1 MPRKRSLFS
10 GNPHPSAATRRR
22 FLQESA
28 VAITAITL
36 ANCRPNSV
44 DAPSKSE
51 PDAPSASSGEVPGT
65 LHIYTWADYTNNEL
79 VKAFTKRTGIEV
91 IVDIYDSNE
100 AMLAKMQ
107 ADGGNAYSVI
117 YPSGYMVQ
125 QMIELDML
133 IQLDK
138 DRIAGLDNIFDKWQ
152 DPVYDSG
159 NTFSIPFTWGT
170 TGLLYNKEAVSS
182 TPEDWDY
189 LWDNQ
194 AALSQR
200 ITLLDDVRE
209 TLGAVLRSLGY
220 SYNTTDP
227 DQIEAAYNRLVEL
240 KPEIASFI
248 SFGYEDE
255 LFSGD
260 LSLVMAFSVDAIS
273 ATLED
278 ERMEY
283 IIPSSGSSV
292 WVDTLSIPRTA
303 PNVDAAYEWI
313 NFNLD
318 PEISQMNTEMLFNAT
333 LNKIAY
339 DHLSDELKNNT
350 DLFPTQEVLAKC
362 EEIAPVGDVEAL
374 YDEYWARITGA

>member
-10 GNPHPSAATRRR
+10 ENTRSSASTRRR

-44 DAPSKSE
+44 DAPSKNESK
-51 PDAPSASSGEVPGT
+51 APSASSGEDPGT
-65 LHIYTWADYTNNEL
+65 LHIYTWAGYTNNEM

-100 AMLAKMQ
+100 AMLAKMR

-117 YPSGYMVQ
+117 YPSDYMVQ
-125 QMIELDML
+125 QMIERGML
-133 IQLDK
+133 TQLDQ
-138 DRIAGLDNIFDKWQ
+138 DRIEGLDNIFDKWQ
-152 DPVYDSG
+152 NPIYDSG

-170 TGLLYNKEAVSS
+170 TGLLYNKDVVSS

-194 AALSQR
+194 ADLSQR

-209 TLGAVLRSLGY
+209 TLGAVLKSLGY
-220 SYNTTDP
+220 SYNSTDP

-248 SFGYEDE
+248 SFGYEAE

-260 LSLVMAFSVDAIS
+260 LSLVMAFSVDAIF

-278 ERMEY
+278 ERMQY
-283 IIPSSGSSV
+283 IVPSSGSSV
-292 WVDTLSIPRTA
+292 WVDALSIPTTA
-303 PNVDAAYEWI
+303 PNVEAAYEWI

-318 PEISQMNTEMLFNAT
+318 PAIAKMNTEMLFNAT
-333 LNKIAY
+333 PNRIAY
-339 DHLSDELKNNT
+339 DNLSDELKNNT

-362 EEIAPVGDVEAL
+362 EEIAPVGDVKAL
-374 YDEYWARITGA
+374 YDEYWTRITSA